1 MASPSR
7 PEPMNATKHH
17 PKVNVSLI
25 LAESYFVAGDYISG
39 KMEMDCKADKGL
51 GIGMIMIE
59 LSATQELTSRD
70 HSARS
75 TFIHARRLFQGPG
88 LPPSNA
94 VQAHPLPGDPPLPL
108 HYHQAKRGHSTFLF
122 RLPLPATSP
131 SSISF
136 GSGLAS
142 VKYEIRASVGVYW
155 KGERQLVTERKD
167 ADVVE
172 AYDEE
177 RIGQDEPEITVV
189 GENGKIWCQARLIG
203 GILIAGESACIE
215 LQVKNHSAKKN
226 TGLSISLNRSLH
238 LPNLPADE
246 KPLHIGDTV
255 TTVPFR
261 GPEYII
267 PPGVEGV
274 ASLVFDV
281 PKSARGVRGG
291 LLVGDESEAL
301 KNGKSPRTTQ
311 GLFEVNCVI
320 AVKMLMGLGKLVF
333 SFSCKDILIEIPAVV
348 VHPSAL
354 PELPLPEEQDPG
366 YTYYDQQQVYQP
378 YTIQSPST
386 PFPSQSPYPE
396 QAQVQGAYVL
406 YPALPMSPGPPGPA
420 LATGSYVDPNQNLVW
435 LPPSIPFTP
444 TVTPQPYV
452 YPQSPNHLHAEYA
465 MSLEMP
471 ASYPR
476 DDDIFLRSPPQPSN
490 PGLLSSSTTTVAALL
505 SPPLPELPG
514 LPPPST
520 HQDLTSMFNYS
531 TEPILM
537 HSQMRAPL
545 SPTNVVPSSS
555 SRVVPG
561 MYGSATGFGDAT
573 PQTGIDG
580 EQGMTHHTSA
590 RTLRVT
596 SQTQRRGRSTSP
608 IGGQSHS
615 LNGGNDEPTS
625 AGVSHPILAP
635 LPPLNLNFRPTTLRT
650 PLHSPRPVLSPKRS
664 FTKVTEVSNAGEMVS
679 KSVPKSERVEELERM
694 ADEVETRVR
703 DLSSDLPPSSDQKQ
717 LDGWAEEP
725 PPVPTIT
732 DKARLLLTKP
742 RENDYFSIAP
752 APNQSALNAHG
763 SPKKDLTN
771 GDLAAPSSSASSRPR
786 SRSRTPPTPATPTLT
801 AVVTPRKSLATGYIN
816 GYSTKAVKAVKGKI
830 GNDQSLLGLGFGVEG
845 RAESGLDA
853 LERKLLAEV
862 GTRKIVDEKRP
873 DVWSV
878 LRSGKEKNLSP
889 NDTSNPG
896 PGFGRDSG
904 VGAEKTEKPSPIEI
918 PRRNSDRDPF
928 NDSAI
933 SSLTLPDC
941 GDIEPAVSNSNA
953 QPDVANAWKSTAAM
967 DKVHGNSNLELDRDR
982 DSDEK
987 THKGG
992 LRSKNNK
999 RKKHSSRGT
1008 LKDGQDGKEDDEGET
1023 REAKKKDSEKKGGK
1037 KKGKDRSSAS
1047 KGRVAAWLGGV
1058 GAEPPLD
1065 DVISASPSPQPSRIV
1080 ELPSDIE
1087 VLDKPHADLQSES
1100 RDTDSSKEK
1109 EKEHRKDS
1117 DTAILPPSPDPRSS
1131 GFVPIGTLKRDIYQR
1146 TLVPKDSPMASTSPS
1161 EDAKRITDIWN
1172 HRDTARHAG
1181 PSPKSNSSLNDLA
1194 KNPWQSVVGK
1204 GRLSVLPPERSDP
1217 EVKYDIRSARG
1228 GKGGRVTAVAA
1239 IWASGS
1245 VGASGKKPTA
1255 TSPLSTP
1262 HPPGKS
1268 SKAIGKVTSPFS
1280 VPKFPVSVSSSSSS
1294 ASGDGISGQRT
1305 TPTRRNVGV
1314 GVGVKVASTPVPAV
1328 ISSSYA
1334 KPALST
1340 TASLSRPT
1348 TAASRASPVKVPPT
1362 ISEFPSEVRL
1372 ESKSSDPTSNVKMTR
1387 TGLGLGAGK
1396 AANNLRAVTNSES
1409 KKTYTH
1415 GEHLAFGQA
1424 RLRDLIKKYQG

>member
-1 MASPSR
+1 
-7 PEPMNATKHH
+7 
-17 PKVNVSLI
+17 
-25 LAESYFVAGDYISG
+25 
-39 KMEMDCKADKGL
+39 
-51 GIGMIMIE
+51 
-59 LSATQELTSRD
+59 
-70 HSARS
+70 
-75 TFIHARRLFQGPG
+75 
-88 LPPSNA
+88 
-94 VQAHPLPGDPPLPL
+94 
-108 HYHQAKRGHSTFLF
+108 
-122 RLPLPATSP
+122 
-131 SSISF
+131 
-136 GSGLAS
+136 
-142 VKYEIRASVGVYW
+142 
-155 KGERQLVTERKD
+155 
-167 ADVVE
+167 
-172 AYDEE
+172 
-177 RIGQDEPEITVV
+177 
-189 GENGKIWCQARLIG
+189 
-203 GILIAGESACIE
+203 
-215 LQVKNHSAKKN
+215 
-226 TGLSISLNRSLH
+226 
-238 LPNLPADE
+238 
-246 KPLHIGDTV
+246 
-255 TTVPFR
+255 
-261 GPEYII
+261 
-267 PPGVEGV
+267 
-274 ASLVFDV
+274 
-281 PKSARGVRGG
+281 
-291 LLVGDESEAL
+291 
-301 KNGKSPRTTQ
+301 
-311 GLFEVNCVI
+311 
-320 AVKMLMGLGKLVF
+320 
-333 SFSCKDILIEIPAVV
+333 
-348 VHPSAL
+348 
-354 PELPLPEEQDPG
+354 
-366 YTYYDQQQVYQP
+366 
-378 YTIQSPST
+378 
-386 PFPSQSPYPE
+386 
-396 QAQVQGAYVL
+396 
-406 YPALPMSPGPPGPA
+406 MSPGPPGPA
-420 LATGSYVDPNQNLVW
+420 LATTSYVDPNQNLVW
-435 LPPSIPFTP
+435 LPPSIPFIP
-444 TVTPQPYV
+444 TVTAQPYL

-465 MSLEMP
+465 MILETP
-471 ASYPR
+471 APYPR
-476 DDDIFLRSPPQPSN
+476 DDDIFLRSPPQPSS
-490 PGLLSSSTTTVAALL
+490 PGLISSSTTTVAALL

-520 HQDLTSMFNYS
+520 HQDLTSMFNYP

-537 HSQMRAPL
+537 HSHMRAPV
-545 SPTNVVPSSS
+545 SPANAVHSSS
-555 SRVVPG
+555 SRVGPG
-561 MYGSATGFGDAT
+561 MYGSATGLGDAPSHT
-573 PQTGIDG
+573 GITGIDG
-580 EQGMTHHTSA
+580 EQGMMHHTSA

-615 LNGGNDEPTS
+615 LNGGSDEPTS
-625 AGVSHPILAP
+625 ADVFHPTLAP
-635 LPPLNLNFRPTTLRT
+635 LPPLNLDFKPTTLRT

-679 KSVPKSERVEELERM
+679 KSVPKSERVEQLERM

-732 DKARLLLTKP
+732 DKARLPLTKP

-752 APNQSALNAHG
+752 APNQSALNGYG

-771 GDLAAPSSSASSRPR
+771 GLAAPSSSTSSRPR

-801 AVVTPRKSLATGYIN
+801 AVVTPRKSLATGYMN
-816 GYSTKAVKAVKGKI
+816 VYSTKAVKAVKGKS
-830 GNDQSLLGLGFGVEG
+830 GNDQSLLGLGLGVEG

-878 LRSGKEKNLSP
+878 LGSGKDKTLSP
-889 NDTSNPG
+889 NDTNNPG
-896 PGFGRDSG
+896 SGRDSG

-918 PRRNSDRDPF
+918 PRRDSDRDPF

-941 GDIEPAVSNSNA
+941 GDIEPVVSNSNS
-953 QPDVANAWKSTAAM
+953 QPDVADAWKSTAAM
-967 DKVHGNSNLELDRDR
+967 DKVHGNSNSELDRDR

-999 RKKHSSRGT
+999 RKKHSSKGT
-1008 LKDGQDGKEDDEGET
+1008 LKDGQDGKEDDDGET
-1023 REAKKKDSEKKGGK
+1023 REAKKKGGK

-1065 DVISASPSPQPSRIV
+1065 DVISPSPSPQPPRIV

-1087 VLDKPHADLQSES
+1087 LLDKPHADLQGEP
-1100 RDTDSSKEK
+1100 RDTDSTQ

-1117 DTAILPPSPDPRSS
+1117 DTAGLPPSPDPRSS

-1181 PSPKSNSSLNDLA
+1181 PSPKFNGTSNDLA

-1217 EVKYDIRSARG
+1217 EIKYDIRSARG

-1245 VGASGKKPTA
+1245 VSASGKKPTA
-1255 TSPLSTP
+1255 ASPLSTP
-1262 HPPGKS
+1262 HSPGKS
-1268 SKAIGKVTSPFS
+1268 SKATAKVTSPFS

-1294 ASGDGISGQRT
+1294 GSGDGINGQRT
-1305 TPTRRNVGV
+1305 TPTRRNFGV
-1314 GVGVKVASTPVPAV
+1314 GVSVKVASTPVPAV

-1348 TAASRASPVKVPPT
+1348 AAASRASPIKVPPT

-1372 ESKSSDPTSNVKMTR
+1372 ESKSSDPASNPKMAR

-1396 AANNLRAVTNSES
+1396 AANNLRAVTSSET

>member
-25 LAESYFVAGDYISG
+25 LAESYFVAGEYISG

-226 TGLSISLNRSLH
+226 TGLSISLNRSLN

-301 KNGKSPRTTQ
+301 KNCKSPRKTQ
-311 GLFEVNCVI
+311 GLFEVDCVI
-320 AVKMLMGLGKLVF
+320 AVKMLMGFGN
-333 SFSCKDILIEIPAVV
+333 KDILIEIPAVV

-354 PELPLPEEQDPG
+354 PELSLPEGQDPG
-366 YTYYDQQQVYQP
+366 YTYYDQQQGYQP
-378 YTIQSPST
+378 ALIPYTTQSPPT

-396 QAQVQGAYVL
+396 QAQVQAAYVL
-406 YPALPMSPGPPGPA
+406 YPALPMSPA

-435 LPPSIPFTP
+435 LPPSIPFIP
-444 TVTPQPYV
+444 TVTPQPYL
-452 YPQSPNHLHAEYA
+452 YPQSPNHLHA
-465 MSLEMP
+465 MSLETP
-471 ASYPR
+471 APYPR
-476 DDDIFLRSPPQPSN
+476 DDDIFLRSPPQPST
-490 PGLLSSSTTTVAALL
+490 PGLLSASTTTVAALL
-505 SPPLPELPG
+505 SPPLPDLPG
-514 LPPPST
+514 LPPPSA
-520 HQDLTSMFNYS
+520 HQDLTSMFNS
-531 TEPILM
+531 SNEPILM
-537 HSQMRAPL
+537 HSQMHTPV
-545 SPTNVVPSSS
+545 SPTNDRS
-555 SRVVPG
+555 
-561 MYGSATGFGDAT
+561 
-573 PQTGIDG
+573 
-580 EQGMTHHTSA
+580 
-590 RTLRVT
+590 
-596 SQTQRRGRSTSP
+596 GRPTSP
-608 IGGQSHS
+608 IGEQSYS
-615 LNGGNDEPTS
+615 LNGGSDEPTS
-625 AGVSHPILAP
+625 AGVSHPTPAP
-635 LPPLNLNFRPTTLRT
+635 LPPLNLSLRPTSLRTTLRT

-664 FTKVTEVSNAGEMVS
+664 FTKVTEVSNEGDMVS

-694 ADEVETRVR
+694 ADEVGTRVR
-703 DLSSDLPPSSDQKQ
+703 DLSSDLPAFCDQEQ

-732 DKARLLLTKP
+732 DKARLLSAKP
-742 RENDYFSIAP
+742 REDDYFSITP
-752 APNQSALNAHG
+752 APNQSSLNVYG
-763 SPKKDLTN
+763 SPNKDLTN
-771 GDLAAPSSSASSRPR
+771 GKLAPSSSASSLRSPSHPR
-786 SRSRTPPTPATPTLT
+786 SRSRSP
-801 AVVTPRKSLATGYIN
+801 
-816 GYSTKAVKAVKGKI
+816 
-830 GNDQSLLGLGFGVEG
+830 
-845 RAESGLDA
+845 ESGLDA

-862 GTRKIVDEKRP
+862 GTRKIVDEKKP
-873 DVWSV
+873 DVWS
-878 LRSGKEKNLSP
+878 
-889 NDTSNPG
+889 
-896 PGFGRDSG
+896 
-904 VGAEKTEKPSPIEI
+904 KPSPIEI
-918 PRRNSDRDPF
+918 PRRDSDRDPL

-933 SSLTLPDC
+933 SSLTLPDW
-941 GDIEPAVSNSNA
+941 G
-953 QPDVANAWKSTAAM
+953 M
-967 DKVHGNSNLELDRDR
+967 
-982 DSDEK
+982 
-987 THKGG
+987 
-992 LRSKNNK
+992 RSKNNK
-999 RKKHSSRGT
+999 RKKHSSKGT
-1008 LKDGQDGKEDDEGET
+1008 LKDGQDGKEDNEGET

-1087 VLDKPHADLQSES
+1087 VLDKTRADLQGEP
-1100 RDTDSSKEK
+1100 RDTDSTKEK

-1117 DTAILPPSPDPRSS
+1117 DTAVSPPSPDPRSS

-1172 HRDTARHAG
+1172 HR
-1181 PSPKSNSSLNDLA
+1181 
-1194 KNPWQSVVGK
+1194 K
-1204 GRLSVLPPERSDP
+1204 GRLSVLPPEPSDP
-1217 EVKYDIRSARG
+1217 EIKYDVRSARG

-1262 HPPGKS
+1262 HSPSKS
-1268 SKAIGKVTSPFS
+1268 SKAIGKVSSPFS
-1280 VPKFPVSVSSSSSS
+1280 VPKFPMSVSSSSSS

-1314 GVGVKVASTPVPAV
+1314 VVGVKVASTPVPAV

-1348 TAASRASPVKVPPT
+1348 TAASRASPIKVPPT
-1362 ISEFPSEVRL
+1362 ISEFPSE
-1372 ESKSSDPTSNVKMTR
+1372 
-1387 TGLGLGAGK
+1387 
-1396 AANNLRAVTNSES
+1396 S
-1409 KKTYTH
+1409 KKSYSH

>member
-25 LAESYFVAGDYISG
+25 LAESYFVAGEYISG

-94 VQAHPLPGDPPLPL
+94 VQAHPLPGDPSLPL

-155 KGERQLVTERKD
+155 KGERQLVTEKKD

-246 KPLHIGDTV
+246 KPLQIGDTV

-281 PKSARGVRGG
+281 PKSTRGVRGG

-301 KNGKSPRTTQ
+301 KNGKSPRMTQ

-320 AVKMLMGLGKLVF
+320 AIKMLMGFGN
-333 SFSCKDILIEIPAVV
+333 KDIIIEIPAVV

-354 PELPLPEEQDPG
+354 PELPPPEEQNPG

-378 YTIQSPST
+378 ALIPYTTQSPPT

-406 YPALPMSPGPPGPA
+406 YPALPLSPGPPGPA

-435 LPPSIPFTP
+435 LPPSIPFIP
-444 TVTPQPYV
+444 AVTPQPYV

-465 MSLEMP
+465 MSLETAAP
-471 ASYPR
+471 YPR
-476 DDDIFLRSPPQPSN
+476 DDDIFLRSPPQPSS
-490 PGLLSSSTTTVAALL
+490 PGFLSSSTTTVAALL

-520 HQDLTSMFNYS
+520 DQDLTSMFNYS

-537 HSQMRAPL
+537 HSQMRAPV
-545 SPTNVVPSSS
+545 SPTSAVHSLS
-555 SRVVPG
+555 SRVGPG
-561 MYGSATGFGDAT
+561 MFGSATGLGDAF
-573 PQTGIDG
+573 PQTGVDR
-580 EQGMTHHTSA
+580 EQEMMHTST
-590 RTLRVT
+590 RTLPVT
-596 SQTQRRGRSTSP
+596 SHTQRRGRSTSP
-608 IGGQSHS
+608 VGGQSYS
-615 LNGGNDEPTS
+615 LNGASDEPS
-625 AGVSHPILAP
+625 DGVSHPTLAP
-635 LPPLNLNFRPTTLRT
+635 LPPLNLNLRTTLRT

-664 FTKVTEVSNAGEMVS
+664 FTKVTEISNAGEMVS
-679 KSVPKSERVEELERM
+679 KSIPKSERVEELERM
-694 ADEVETRVR
+694 ADEVGTRVR
-703 DLSSDLPPSSDQKQ
+703 DLSSDLPTSSDQKQ
-717 LDGWAEEP
+717 LDGWTEEL

-732 DKARLLLTKP
+732 DKARLLSSKP
-742 RENDYFSIAP
+742 REHDYFSIAP
-752 APNQSALNAHG
+752 APNQSALNAYG
-763 SPKKDLTN
+763 SPNKDLPN
-771 GDLAAPSSSASSRPR
+771 GNLAAPSSTSSRRSPSRPR

-801 AVVTPRKSLATGYIN
+801 AVVTPRKSLATGYVN
-816 GYSTKAVKAVKGKI
+816 GYSTKAVKAVKRKS
-830 GNDQSLLGLGFGVEG
+830 GNDQSLLGFGFGVEG

-873 DVWSV
+873 AVWSV
-878 LRSGKEKNLSP
+878 LGSGKEKNLSP
-889 NDTSNPG
+889 NDTSHPG
-896 PGFGRDSG
+896 SGRDSG

-918 PRRNSDRDPF
+918 PRRESDRDPL

-941 GDIEPAVSNSNA
+941 GDIEPAVFNSNT
-953 QPDVANAWKSTAAM
+953 QLDVVDAWKLTAAM
-967 DKVHGNSNLELDRDR
+967 DKVHGNSNSELDRDR

-992 LRSKNNK
+992 LRSKNGK

-1008 LKDGQDGKEDDEGET
+1008 LKDDQEEDEDDEGEI
-1023 REAKKKDSEKKGGK
+1023 REAKKKVSEKKGGK

-1058 GAEPPLD
+1058 GDEPPLD

-1087 VLDKPHADLQSES
+1087 VLDKPHADLQGEP
-1100 RDTDSSKEK
+1100 RDTDNTKEK

-1117 DTAILPPSPDPRSS
+1117 DTAGLPPSPDPRSS

-1172 HRDTARHAG
+1172 HRDTTRHAG
-1181 PSPKSNSSLNDLA
+1181 PSPKSNGTSNDLA

-1204 GRLSVLPPERSDP
+1204 GRLSVLPPQPSDP
-1217 EVKYDIRSARG
+1217 EIKYDIRSARG

-1245 VGASGKKPTA
+1245 VSTSGKKPTA

-1262 HPPGKS
+1262 HAPGKS

-1294 ASGDGISGQRT
+1294 ASGDGISGQRA

-1340 TASLSRPT
+1340 TASLSRPAA
-1348 TAASRASPVKVPPT
+1348 AASKASPIKVPPT
-1362 ISEFPSEVRL
+1362 IGEFPSEVRL
-1372 ESKSSDPTSNVKMTR
+1372 ESKSSDPTTNPKMAR
-1387 TGLGLGAGK
+1387 TSLGLGAGK

>member
-59 LSATQELTSRD
+59 LSATQGSLKKASNVD

-320 AVKMLMGLGKLVF
+320 AVKMLMGFGN
-333 SFSCKDILIEIPAVV
+333 KDILIEIPAVV

-366 YTYYDQQQVYQP
+366 YTYYDQQQVYQPALIP

-490 PGLLSSSTTTVAALL
+490 PGLLSSSTTTVAA
-505 SPPLPELPG
+505 
-514 LPPPST
+514 
-520 HQDLTSMFNYS
+520 
-531 TEPILM
+531 
-537 HSQMRAPL
+537 
-545 SPTNVVPSSS
+545 
-555 SRVVPG
+555 
-561 MYGSATGFGDAT
+561 ATGFGDAT

-664 FTKVTEVSNAGEMVS
+664 FT

-786 SRSRTPPTPATPTLT
+786 SR
-801 AVVTPRKSLATGYIN
+801 
-816 GYSTKAVKAVKGKI
+816 
-830 GNDQSLLGLGFGVEG
+830 LLGLGFGVEG

-873 DVWSV
+873 DVWS
-878 LRSGKEKNLSP
+878 
-889 NDTSNPG
+889 
-896 PGFGRDSG
+896 
-904 VGAEKTEKPSPIEI
+904 KPSPIEI

-933 SSLTLPDC
+933 SSLTLPDY
-941 GDIEPAVSNSNA
+941 
-953 QPDVANAWKSTAAM
+953 VANAWKSTAAM

-1372 ESKSSDPTSNVKMTR
+1372 ESKSSDPTSN
-1387 TGLGLGAGK
+1387 
-1396 AANNLRAVTNSES
+1396 
-1409 KKTYTH
+1409 KTYTH